1 MEVNT
6 ALKLIAQAEEVV
18 SMFMIAEKE
27 QLGRSEELQKA
38 VVLLQQA
45 IDNLVT

>member
-1 MEVNT
+1 MEVNS
-6 ALKLIAQAEEVV
+6 ALKLIAQAQEVV
-18 SMFMIAEKE
+18 TGFMTAERE
-27 QLGRSEELQKA
+27 DIGRSNELEKA